1 MARIRS
7 LHPGQWTD
15 DDFVSCS
22 AFARLLALGLRN
34 EADDNGIFEWN
45 PTKLKMRILPA
56 DNADVPALL
65 AELEGTRQVL
75 KYSAMGKQYG
85 MIRSFTRFQ
94 RPKKPTFQYPIPSE
108 PLPNGYELSK
118 AYSSTSSEPVPNQY
132 GNRDADGEKEEE
144 KKTISSSSSVQGAT
158 RAPDPPPAARAAS
171 PPEFPPMDDER
182 VAALHALCLAS
193 GVQVRILHARQWV
206 ADGVSEV
213 QMRAAIE
220 RGKQR
225 KPGQSLN
232 AGFLSLMIQ
241 DVRSEPAAY
250 DAEAVAA
257 EAIALIAKREAEREA
272 EHVAH

>member
-1 MARIRS
+1 
-7 LHPGQWTD
+7 
-15 DDFVSCS
+15 
-22 AFARLLALGLRN
+22 
-34 EADDNGIFEWN
+34 
-45 PTKLKMRILPA
+45 
-56 DNADVPALL
+56 
-65 AELEGTRQVL
+65 
-75 KYSAMGKQYG
+75 
-85 MIRSFTRFQ
+85 
-94 RPKKPTFQYPIPSE
+94 
-108 PLPNGYELSK
+108 
-118 AYSSTSSEPVPNQY
+118 
-132 GNRDADGEKEEE
+132 
-144 KKTISSSSSVQGAT
+144 
-158 RAPDPPPAARAAS
+158 
-171 PPEFPPMDDER
+171 MDDER

-193 GVQVRILHARQWV
+193 GVQVRILHAQQWV

>member
-65 AELEGTRQVL
+65 SELECSRQVL
-75 KYSAMGKQYG
+75 RYKAMGKEYG
-85 MIRSFTRFQ
+85 IIRSFTRFQ
-94 RPKKPTFQYPIPSE
+94 RPKKPTFQYPVPSE

-118 AYSSTSSEPVPNQY
+118 AYSSTSSELVPNQS

-144 KKTISSSSSVQGAT
+144 KKTISSSSSVQGAP
-158 RAPDPPPAARAAS
+158 RATAQPPTARASAW
-171 PPEFPPMDDER
+171 EFPKPDDER
-182 VAALHALCLAS
+182 VAALHALCLAN
-193 GVQVRILHARQWV
+193 GVQVRILQAQQWV

-213 QMRAAIE
+213 QMRAAID

-232 AGFLSLMIQ
+232 AGFLALMLQ